1 MDFFFSRLEG
11 VASCWFIFS
20 RIKKDESQG
29 ENCHATTMLSQEK
42 PIAIIFFFSF
52 FSFPKQLGEVTE
64 RVVRRL
70 EEGLCASKADALL
83 SRALAELAIVFIF

>member
-42 PIAIIFFFSF
+42 PIAIIFFLFIFF
-52 FSFPKQLGEVTE
+52 FSKA
-64 RVVRRL
+64 VRRSNRKSGAAFGR
-70 EEGLCASKADALL
+70 GLVC
-83 SRALAELAIVFIF
+83 E